1 MPNYDCII
9 IGNGSI
15 GLTCAYE
22 LINSSDKNFKIAI
35 FGKKMREGSASLA
48 AGAMVNVFGEV
59 EYDTL
64 SSKEGLVK
72 FQMLL
77 KAKNLWQKQINKIKN
92 EVSTKLK
99 LNKGTYIINNSSAD
113 ELDDENFNSIEKS
126 LKRFKEPYSFVQAKD
141 IKGYDPQPK
150 SRSLKSL
157 YIPNENFISSAKDLL
172 DSYDKIF
179 NHKKNISVKNCFIK
193 RIIVKKNFKE
203 VMDENGNRYTCKHII
218 IAAGAYSNALIK
230 QIKQIKNKVP
240 DLFFGVGN
248 AIIAETEKLN
258 LPNCVIR
265 TPNRG
270 MACGLHVVPLD
281 KKNIYIGASNRISDV
296 PNNNALISTSTAIMD
311 SLLKEINQNYGNL
324 RIKKMCVGHRPT
336 TSDTFPLLGET
347 SVRGLHIATGT
358 KRDGLSLSIYIAKCI
373 ANSILKLNNKYN
385 FPSAFRPERK
395 IISTLTIKEGIE
407 KTVKHRVS
415 AAYQHSLEIPKTE
428 SVESYKDA
436 IRSEVKGLYKTA
448 NLKKGV
454 PPEILNLYKYKKILN
469 K

>member
-1 MPNYDCII
+1 MPNYDCIV

-15 GLTCAYE
+15 GLSCAYE

-35 FGKKMREGSASLA
+35 FGKKTREGSASLA
-48 AGAMVNVFGEV
+48 AGAMINVFGEI

-64 SSKEGLVK
+64 KSKEGLIR

-77 KAKNLWQKQINKIKN
+77 KAKNLWLKQISKIKN
-92 EVSTKLK
+92 EISTKLK
-99 LNKGTYIINNSSAD
+99 LKKGTYILNNSSAD

-126 LKRFKEPYSFVQAKD
+126 LKQFNEPYSYVQAKD
-141 IKGYDPQPK
+141 IKGYNPQPK

-172 DSYDKIF
+172 DSYDKIL
-179 NHKKNISVKNCFIK
+179 NNRKNIFVKNYFIK
-193 RIIVKKNFKE
+193 KIIVKKNLK
-203 VMDENGNRYTCKHII
+203 VVVDENGNKYTCKNIV
-218 IAAGAYSNALIK
+218 IASGAYSNALIK
-230 QIKQIKNKVP
+230 QIKQIKNRIP

-248 AIIAETEKLN
+248 AIIAEAEKLD
-258 LPNCVIR
+258 LPNCVVR

-311 SLLKEINQNYGNL
+311 SLLREINQNYGNL
-324 RIKKMCVGHRPT
+324 KIKKMCVGHRPT

-347 SVRGLHIATGT
+347 SIKGLYIATGT

-373 ANSILKLNNKYN
+373 ANSILKLKNKYN
-385 FPSAFRPERK
+385 FPKVFRPERK
-395 IISTLTIKEGIE
+395 IISTLTVNEGIE

-428 SVESYKDA
+428 SVESYKES
-436 IRSEVKGLYKTA
+436 IRTEVKGLYKTA

-454 PPEILNLYKYKKILN
+454 PPEILNLYKYKKIFN